1 MTARARRLRR
11 ESTVPEGLLWS
22 RLRSGRL
29 GGLKWRRQHII
40 GRYVVDFFCPPARL
54 VVELDGVTHIGR
66 ENEDA
71 ARTRHLEQRGYR
83 VLRFTDDEVLRNLD
97 AVAITIA
104 VAAGLEM

>member
-1 MTARARRLRR
+1 
-11 ESTVPEGLLWS
+11 
-22 RLRSGRL
+22 
-29 GGLKWRRQHII
+29 
-40 GRYVVDFFCPPARL
+40 
-54 VVELDGVTHIGR
+54 VTHIGR